1 VKLLLQRGRHGTGW
15 PPTFEGSLPRSPP
28 RRLTLGWQGLHQ
40 ERYGVLI
47 SPRSSRWSRSVSAA
61 PDTHGR
67 KPNSDHLV
75 LNATRHVLHIGVA
88 WEDLPQ
94 AYGCGSGVTVW
105 RRLRDWQ
112 QAGVWLALH
121 HTLLGQAQS
130 RRRDRLV
137 ARRGRRQPCRA
148 LRIRARST
156 PARPQTTRQ
165 RL

>member
-1 VKLLLQRGRHGTGW
+1 
-15 PPTFEGSLPRSPP
+15 
-28 RRLTLGWQGLHQ
+28 
-40 ERYGVLI
+40 
-47 SPRSSRWSRSVSAA
+47 VSAA

-67 KPNSDHLV
+67 KPISDHLV

-165 RL
+165 RLTTAGDPRLAAALPGAHRPARRTLVVLALLHRSDLRRVRLS